1 MRIAG
6 NRLSL
11 NLMLGPLVE
20 LAKRQPAYQPLNAR
34 ELAVT
39 FARDEAFRADWRRAL
54 DCLEKPETG
63 IAPVIAILTRPDL
76 PFDLYLMLCIE
87 RVLICHGHRDLEG
100 AFETIEM
107 LFREGRPWF
116 RQSALYVLF
125 HLLLRAEHVDDDRLA
140 RYGAMTQAFFASSGA
155 TMRTSVAEYSFSP
168 HLAWPEIVAETQRR
182 GRGPWLLPGMLA
194 QALAEKAPDKV
205 ERVFKAIDLVGF
217 AYGRSSLALSL
228 IEKAGAIGGSA
239 VEARLVESLANI
251 RFHDE
256 ALVDEFLERP
266 EFTRLKALVRAT
278 SPSIKGEDIPTW
290 VDGFVV
296 QSILTSPDFHREV
309 CNAFGRALSAHG
321 VAEFLKQILVWVIGL
336 LSGEKARTGAQ

>member
-1 MRIAG
+1 
-6 NRLSL
+6 
-11 NLMLGPLVE
+11 
-20 LAKRQPAYQPLNAR
+20 
-34 ELAVT
+34 VT
-39 FARDEAFRADWRRAL
+39 FARDDAFRADWRRAL
-54 DCLEKPETG
+54 DCLEKPEIG
-63 IAPVIAILTRPDL
+63 VAPVVAILTRPDL
-76 PFDLYLMLCIE
+76 PFDLYLMLVIE
-87 RVLICHGHRDLEG
+87 RVLICHGHRDLAG

-107 LFREGRPWF
+107 LFREGRSWF

-125 HLLLRAEHVDDDRLA
+125 HLLLRAEQVDDAMLA
-140 RYGAMTQAFFASSGA
+140 RYGAMTQDFFSTSGA

-182 GRGPWLLPGMLA
+182 GRGPWLLPEMLA

-228 IEKAGAIGGSA
+228 IERASAIGGAA

-256 ALVDEFLERP
+256 ALVDEFLEHP
-266 EFTRLKALVRAT
+266 EFGRLKAVVRAT
-278 SPSIKGEDIPTW
+278 SPNIKGEDIPTW
-290 VDGFVV
+290 VDGFMV
-296 QSILTSPDFHREV
+296 QSILTSQDFHREV
-309 CNAFGRALSAHG
+309 CNAFRRALGAHG

-336 LSGEKARTGAQ
+336 LAGDKARAGVQ